1 MGKFSEEEIKEV
13 LTRLES
19 EYEFSL
25 TERQIKNIAKKLEN
39 YKFNTEEEKLLA
51 LEYSCK
57 IKNEINNYI
66 SFNVHNNN
74 LRKYYSYNTI
84 DYSINRVLDVINKRE
99 IKYINTNSY
108 LENNVSYVESLLRL
122 ELNRKAKILSLSNN

>member
-1 MGKFSEEEIKEV
+1 MGKYSEEEIKEV
-13 LTRLES
+13 LTKLEY

-25 TERQIKNIAKKLEN
+25 TERQIKNIAKRLEN
-39 YKFNTEEEKLLA
+39 YEFKSEEEKLLA

-74 LRKYYSYNTI
+74 LRKYYSCNTI
-84 DYSINRVLDVINKRE
+84 DYSINRVLDTINKNE
-99 IKYINTNSY
+99 IKHIEANSH

-122 ELNRKAKILSLSNN
+122 ELNKNTKVLSLSNN